1 MINISIKAIKN
12 RISLPHPSVPVLLK
26 EAGKQDRQT
35 VEEDGVLFNKLF
47 FGEGTIPALSVKV
60 E

>member
-26 EAGKQDRQT
+26 EAGRT
-35 VEEDGVLFNKLF
+35 VCLVDEDDVLFNKLF
-47 FGEGTIPALSVKV
+47 FGEGRIPALSVKV